1 MFGDNMNMVILF
13 LVLLIIIVP
22 MVIMLIS
29 FKVYNNTGNKNKLA
43 MYTLPNF
50 TLTVAIPVMMSAFA
64 TYGRNYIDAFAAF
77 INGISNVNI
86 YVWTLFALI
95 ILQIAVT
102 CINGVSIAKEME
114 NYTTKKKEKCFKFSK
129 SSAIIFVCLVVIFI
143 SVLSID
149 IYRLEQNLEPIFSIK
164 MGAYSDGGTKEYL
177 GLGYKIID
185 YNKLGGYDGYKI
197 GTWFMSYDNSL

>member
-1 MFGDNMNMVILF
+1 MNIAIPILG
-13 LVLLIIIVP
+13 LLIILVPIVT
-22 MVIMLIS
+22 MLIS
-29 FKVYNNTGNKNKLA
+29 FKVYCNTGNKKKLVI
-43 MYTLPNF
+43 YTLPNF
-50 TLTVAIPVMMSAFA
+50 ILTVAVPVMMSAFA

-102 CINGVSIAKEME
+102 CINGVSVTKEME
-114 NYTTKKKEKCFKFSK
+114 NYTTKKKEKCFKFNK
-129 SSAIIFVCLVVIFI
+129 SQVIALGCVIIIFI

-149 IYRLEQNLEPIFSIK
+149 IYRLEQNLEPIFCIK
-164 MGAYSDGGTKEYL
+164 IGAYSDGGTKEYL

-185 YNKLGGYDGYKI
+185 YNKLDGYDGYKI
-197 GTWFMSYDNSL
+197 GTWFMFYDDSL

>member
-1 MFGDNMNMVILF
+1 MSIAIPILA
-13 LVLLIIIVP
+13 LLIIIVP

-50 TLTVAIPVMMSAFA
+50 ILTVAIPVMMSAFA

-77 INGISNVNI
+77 INGISNINI
-86 YVWTLFALI
+86 YVCTMFVLI

-114 NYTTKKKEKCFKFSK
+114 NYTRNKKGNCFKFSK
-129 SSAIIFVCLVVIFI
+129 SQVIFLICVAIIFM
-143 SVLSID
+143 SILITD
-149 IYRLEQNLEPIFSIK
+149 ICRSEQNLEPIFSIK